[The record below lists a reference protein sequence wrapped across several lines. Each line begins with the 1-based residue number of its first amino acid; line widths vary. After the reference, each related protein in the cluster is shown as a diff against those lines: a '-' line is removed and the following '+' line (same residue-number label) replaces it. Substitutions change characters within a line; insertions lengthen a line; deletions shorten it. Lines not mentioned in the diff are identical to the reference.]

1 MNLTRGRRS
10 TDSTVESFQ
19 PDHREDYVNEL
30 LARVIAAHG
39 GLERWNAFTTV
50 TATIV
55 TGGALWAMKGLVQDP
70 DPREMTITLHEERAS
85 VSPFGAPN
93 WRTAFTPHRIAIETT
108 AGAVVRERSDPRD
121 SFAGHVL
128 DTPWDP
134 LHRAY
139 FNGYAL
145 WTYLTTPF
153 LMAMPGFEVT
163 EIAPWQEGSERWR
176 GLRARFPDA
185 IASHSTEQDFYFG
198 DDGLL
203 RRHDYHVDVAGGFP
217 AAQYTH
223 DLLEVDG
230 LRFPTK
236 RRAYMRGPRLQALRD
251 RVMVAIDL
259 SNFRLR

>member
-1 MNLTRGRRS
+1 MN
-10 TDSTVESFQ
+10 D
-19 PDHREDYVNEL
+19 L

-39 GLERWNAFTTV
+39 GPERWNAFTTL

-55 TGGALWAMKGLVQDP
+55 TGGAFGAMKGLVQ
-70 DPREMTITLHEERAS
+70 
-85 VSPFGAPN
+85 
-93 WRTAFTPHRIAIETT
+93 
-108 AGAVVRERSDPRD
+108 
-121 SFAGHVL
+121 

-176 GLRARFPDA
+176 GLRVRFPDA

-217 AAQYTH
+217 AVQYVY
-223 DLLEVDG
+223 DILEVDG

-236 RRAYMRGPRLQALRD
+236 RRAYMRGQALQALRD